1 MVAEGTGWKM
11 LNPIDKTNE
20 IFVVDDDPAVRDAV
34 ADALRSAGYHVESF
48 ADGSRVLDVVK
59 LRAPAAIVLD
69 VMLPDKSGIDV
80 LKILKTQKISCP
92 VLVITGH
99 GDVPLAVEAIKQ
111 GAYDFIEKP
120 FPINTLLDQ
129 LKNAMSLTPKL
140 EKTAAGVDLDLSH
153 IGGEVLTPRER
164 EVLREIA
171 TGASSKEAGRILGI
185 SPRTVEVHRAR
196 IMDKLGA
203 RNAADLM
210 RIIFSHNTRG

>member
-1 MVAEGTGWKM
+1 M

-20 IFVVDDDPAVRDAV
+20 IFVVDDDPAIRDAV
-34 ADALRSAGYHVESF
+34 SMALREVGYHVETFS
-48 ADGSRVLDVVK
+48 DGSRVLDVVK
-59 LRAPAAIVLD
+59 LRAPAAIILD
-69 VMLPDKSGIDV
+69 VMLPTKSGIDV
-80 LKILKTQKISCP
+80 LKSLKSQKISCP
-92 VLVITGH
+92 VLMITGH

-111 GAYDFIEKP
+111 GAYDCIEKP
-120 FPINTLLDQ
+120 FPIDVLLEQ
-129 LKNAMSLTPKL
+129 IKGAVSMSPKL
-140 EKTAAGVDLDLSH
+140 EKTAAGIDLDLSH

-210 RIIFSHNTRG
+210 RIIFSHSKRA